1 MLKSKKIIAHF
12 PWKIKF
18 LPVISLA
25 QSPEQQSAQPSIT
38 AEQLQEMK
46 RMALEN
52 AIRQQQ
58 AMQQQQAP
66 VFNREPEVVYVRRN
80 LTICRTSS
88 CYCIILRY
96 CHRHSSSLELHNRPF
111 ATY

>member
-1 MLKSKKIIAHF
+1 MEDQVPSSNIPGQA
-12 PWKIKF
+12 
-18 LPVISLA
+18 
-25 QSPEQQSAQPSIT
+25 PEQQPIQPSIT

-66 VFNREPEVVYVRRN
+66 AFSREPEVVYVRRN
-80 LTICRTSS
+80 LTIAELLLVIALS
-88 CYCIILRY
+88 CGIVTGIQAAWNFTTDLLPRIEI
-96 CHRHSSSLELHNRPF
+96 REK
-111 ATY
+111 

>member
-1 MLKSKKIIAHF
+1 MEDQVPSSNI
-12 PWKIKF
+12 PGQ
-18 LPVISLA
+18 PT
-25 QSPEQQSAQPSIT
+25 EQQPVQPTIT

-80 LTICRTSS
+80 LTIAELLLVIALS
-88 CYCIILRY
+88 CGIVTGIQAAW
-96 CHRHSSSLELHNRPF
+96 NF
-111 ATY
+111 ATDFLPRIEIREK

>member
-1 MLKSKKIIAHF
+1 MEDQVPSSNIPGQA
-12 PWKIKF
+12 
-18 LPVISLA
+18 
-25 QSPEQQSAQPSIT
+25 PEQQPIQPSIT

-66 VFNREPEVVYVRRN
+66 VFSREPEVVYIRRN
-80 LTICRTSS
+80 LTIAELLLVIALSCGIVTS
-88 CYCIILRY
+88 IQAAWNFTTDFLPRIEIR
-96 CHRHSSSLELHNRPF
+96 EK
-111 ATY
+111 

>member
-1 MLKSKKIIAHF
+1 MEDQVPSSNIPGQA
-12 PWKIKF
+12 
-18 LPVISLA
+18 
-25 QSPEQQSAQPSIT
+25 PEQQPVQPSIT

-66 VFNREPEVVYVRRN
+66 AFSREPEVIYIRRN
-80 LTICRTSS
+80 LTIAELLLVIALS
-88 CYCIILRY
+88 CGIVTGIQAAWNFTTDLLPRIEI
-96 CHRHSSSLELHNRPF
+96 REK
-111 ATY
+111 

>member
-1 MLKSKKIIAHF
+1 MEDQVPSSNI
-12 PWKIKF
+12 PGQ
-18 LPVISLA
+18 PT
-25 QSPEQQSAQPSIT
+25 EQQPVQPTIT

-66 VFNREPEVVYVRRN
+66 IFNREPEVVYVRRN
-80 LTICRTSS
+80 LTIAELLLVIALS
-88 CYCIILRY
+88 CGIVIGIQAAWNFTTDLLPRIEI
-96 CHRHSSSLELHNRPF
+96 REK
-111 ATY
+111 

>member
-1 MLKSKKIIAHF
+1 MEDQVPSSNI
-12 PWKIKF
+12 PG
-18 LPVISLA
+18 
-25 QSPEQQSAQPSIT
+25 QTTEQQPIQPAIT

-66 VFNREPEVVYVRRN
+66 IFNREPEVVYVRRN
-80 LTICRTSS
+80 FTIAELLLVIALS
-88 CYCIILRY
+88 CGIVTGIQAAW
-96 CHRHSSSLELHNRPF
+96 NF
-111 ATY
+111 ATDFLPRIEIREK